1 LTSLKEKLAWYNLF
15 YGCTFVPRIT
25 NNKIYNKKQFKIMS
39 TFNVPTKADVSENN
53 QTIFDNLNKALGF
66 VPNLYAT
73 YAHSDTALE
82 NYLNFANAKTSLSAK
97 EKEVVNLAVS
107 EVNKCIYCLSAHTAI
122 GKMNGFT
129 DEQIL
134 ELRAGR
140 ASFDNEL
147 DALAR
152 LAKNATEN
160 RGKTDETVLGNFFSA
175 GYSKGNL
182 IDVIALVGEKTIS
195 NYLHNTTQV
204 PVDFP
209 VAQPLETATV

>member
-1 LTSLKEKLAWYNLF
+1 
-15 YGCTFVPRIT
+15 
-25 NNKIYNKKQFKIMS
+25 MS
-39 TFNVPTKADVSENN
+39 TFNVPKRDQVSENN
-53 QTIFDNLNKALGF
+53 QAIFDNLNKALGF

-107 EVNKCIYCLSAHTAI
+107 EVNSCVYCLSAHTAI

-129 DEQIL
+129 DAQIL
-134 ELRAGR
+134 ELRAGE
-140 ASFDNEL
+140 ASFNNKL

-152 LAKNATEN
+152 LAKNVTEN
-160 RGKTDETVLGNFFSA
+160 RGKTDEAVLENFFNA

-182 IDVIALVGEKTIS
+182 IDVISLVGDKTIS
-195 NYLHNTTQV
+195 NYIHSTTQV

-209 VAQPLETATV
+209 VAQPLDAELV

>member
-1 LTSLKEKLAWYNLF
+1 
-15 YGCTFVPRIT
+15 
-25 NNKIYNKKQFKIMS
+25 MS
-39 TFNVPTKADVSENN
+39 TFNVPTRDQVSENN
-53 QTIFDNLNKALGF
+53 QAIFDNLNKALGF

-107 EVNKCIYCLSAHTAI
+107 EVNNCIYCLSAHTAI

-134 ELRAGR
+134 ELRAGE
-140 ASFDNEL
+140 ASFNSKLE
-147 DALAR
+147 ALAR
-152 LAKNATEN
+152 LAKNVTEN
-160 RGKTDETVLGNFFSA
+160 RGKTDADVLENFFNA
-175 GYSKGNL
+175 GYTKGNL
-182 IDVIALVGEKTIS
+182 IDVISLVGDKTIS
-195 NYLHNTTQV
+195 NYIHSTTQV

-209 VAQPLETATV
+209 VAQPLEKELV

>member
-1 LTSLKEKLAWYNLF
+1 MN
-15 YGCTFVPRIT
+15 
-25 NNKIYNKKQFKIMS
+25 
-39 TFNVPTKADVSENN
+39 TFNVPTRENVSANN
-53 QTIFDNLNKALGF
+53 QAIFDNLNKALGF

-107 EVNKCIYCLSAHTAI
+107 QVNDCIYCLSAHTAI

-134 ELRAGR
+134 ELRAGY
-140 ASFDNEL
+140 SSVNTKL

-152 LAKNATEN
+152 LAKNVTEN
-160 RGKTDETVLGNFFSA
+160 RGRTDEAVLENFFNA
-175 GYSKGNL
+175 GYTKANL
-182 IDVIALVGEKTIS
+182 IDTISLVGDKTIS
-195 NYLHNTTQV
+195 NYIHSTTQV

-209 VAQPLETATV
+209 VAQPLEAQTA